1 MEGAWLRRKCAG
13 KPFGMDPPKTR
24 TWNPRTLLR
33 HCDSVCHWGR
43 LQILIAINCKIAHA
57 CVLWMPPFSIWPCGL
72 MDKAL
77 VLGTK
82 DCRFESCQGQF
93 VSPWRLVCCVR
104 VGPVALCGWACVG
117 ASVCRCASVRLRA
130 YLRRCVCTRIV
141 CVCARV
147 PAESTHRGARTHDHK
162 VKSLALCR
170 LS

>member
-1 MEGAWLRRKCAG
+1 MLWASRQEARCTTLLSTYTWPGSNWRPSACEADVIATRPQVLRNLEGAWLRRKCAG

-57 CVLWMPPFSIWPCGL
+57 CVLWMPPFSTWPCGL

-93 VSPWRLVCCVR
+93 ISQ
-104 VGPVALCGWACVG
+104 
-117 ASVCRCASVRLRA
+117 
-130 YLRRCVCTRIV
+130 
-141 CVCARV
+141 
-147 PAESTHRGARTHDHK
+147 
-162 VKSLALCR
+162 
-170 LS
+170 